1 MPSEVELE
9 QSTLPSPYLPGM
21 VKPAGAIVVDVSS
34 GSGTL
39 TVAFYCRF
47 EASTFLSSSLWL

>member
-9 QSTLPSPYLPGM
+9 RSILLAANVAGM
-21 VKPAGAIVVDVSS
+21 VEPPGAAVADLSS

-47 EASTFLSSSLWL
+47 EASTFLSSSL